1 LRDLGEDKLLLLQHF
16 SRFYARESGL
26 DPFTLDS
33 GATRLWLDYS
43 FPGNVRELRNIVI
56 RLCTKHP
63 GKDVTTDQL
72 VSELDWEDTDAAP
85 PSPRTDSAASTDAAR
100 QRLQTDKNFQLDQ
113 LLKELERSYVEAALE
128 LSSGNLSKAA
138 RMLGIHRTT
147 LYSRMQSYEQPTR
160 EDS

>member
-1 LRDLGEDKLLLLQHF
+1 
-16 SRFYARESGL
+16 
-26 DPFTLDS
+26 
-33 GATRLWLDYS
+33 
-43 FPGNVRELRNIVI
+43 
-56 RLCTKHP
+56 LCTKHP

-100 QRLQTDKNFQLDQ
+100 QRLQTGKNFQLDQ